1 MSRKA
6 KVLISLALIVF
17 CIIQVLPFYFAVT
30 TAFKDRSDLS
40 SVWELPL
47 HGATTDNFVAAVQD
61 GNILRAMLNSG
72 IVTIVVTV
80 LTCFLGAM
88 AAYPLARRR
97 TVFNQGITLFTLG
110 VMMVPPL
117 SILVPLYSMLNDMHL
132 LNTYPGI
139 ILPLLCLALPQAIF
153 LYSQFIRSIPVGM
166 EEAAWVDG
174 ANRLQVF
181 FRVILPLLAP
191 VTATVVILTAVNV
204 WNEFALSS
212 YIMTGSDMRTLAPA
226 IAAFFGGQGSDV
238 NAAVAA
244 SLLGVVPVIIAY
256 LFLQRYFMKGML
268 AGAEK

>member
-1 MSRKA
+1 MRRPVKIIVSA
-6 KVLISLALIVF
+6 ILILFCLIQLVPFYLAL
-17 CIIQVLPFYFAVT
+17 T
-30 TAFKDRSDLS
+30 TAFKDQSDLS
-40 SVWELPL
+40 STWALPL
-47 HGATTDNFVAAVQD
+47 QGATLDNFASAIDD
-61 GNILRAMLNSG
+61 GNIFRAILNSA
-72 IVTIVVTV
+72 IVTVVVTF
-80 LTCFLGAM
+80 LACILGAM

-97 TVFNQGITLFTLG
+97 TIVNQGVTLLTLG

-132 LNTYPGI
+132 LNTYPGV

-153 LYSQFIRSIPVGM
+153 LYTQFMRSVPLSM
-166 EEAAWVDG
+166 EEAALVDG
-174 ANRLQVF
+174 ASRLQTF
-181 FRVILPLLAP
+181 FRVIMPLLAP
-191 VTATVVILTAVNV
+191 VTATVVILTAIHV

-212 YIMTGSDMRTLAPA
+212 YIMTSSDMRTLAPS

-256 LFLQRYFMKGML
+256 VFLQRYFMKGML